1 MGEGARADRPPDAQ
15 KPRCLRTRGQWRKCG
30 KGEMKAQSQ
39 DSAREERQD
48 GTKPGKP
55 VRRAGLCHGNL
66 GDGNQRITLKCQAVL
81 CLLIGVICD

>member
-1 MGEGARADRPPDAQ
+1 
-15 KPRCLRTRGQWRKCG
+15 
-30 KGEMKAQSQ
+30 MKAQSP

-81 CLLIGVICD
+81 CLLMRVIYA